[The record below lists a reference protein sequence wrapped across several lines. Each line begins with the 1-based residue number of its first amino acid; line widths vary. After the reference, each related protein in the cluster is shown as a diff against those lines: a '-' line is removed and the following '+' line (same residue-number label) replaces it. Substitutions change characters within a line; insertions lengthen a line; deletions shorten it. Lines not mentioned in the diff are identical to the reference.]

1 MQFILIAY
9 DETDPGAFDR
19 RMKSR
24 PEHLEK
30 ISKVKKAGKFL
41 CGGAILNDKGSMIG
55 SMILYEVED
64 RAELDKLLEN
74 EPYIYNKVWK
84 NIEIRPFRL
93 AKLDLPLSL
102 TS

>member
-9 DETDPGAFDR
+9 DGTDTGAPDR

-41 CGGAILNDKGSMIG
+41 CGGAILDEKGTMIG
-55 SMILYEVED
+55 SMIIYEAED
-64 RAELDKLLEN
+64 KAELDRLLKD
-74 EPYIYNKVWK
+74 EPYIYNKIWEK
-84 NIEIRPFRL
+84 IEIRPFR
-93 AKLDLPLSL
+93 AVFA
-102 TS
+102 